1 MSAAAAIAG
10 ESNNK
15 RANRNFLNVRRW
27 PYFNVQSYHDAADRG
42 GVPAPGAQL
51 NARCDFLTS
60 PRLRGEVGLR
70 RAMPTGRANA
80 RPMTGSASSGAIRV
94 RGTIR
99 ESDPV
104 ESPPPPDPLPASGA
118 REQ

>member
-1 MSAAAAIAG
+1 MSAAIAIAG

-15 RANRNFLNVRRW
+15 RANRNFLNMRRW

-60 PRLRGEVGLR
+60 PRLRGQVGLR
-70 RAMPTGRANA
+70 RRSPGA
-80 RPMTGSASSGAIRV
+80 REHAPPIVAPASSGAV
-94 RGTIR
+94 GVWGTIH
-99 ESDPV
+99 
-104 ESPPPPDPLPASGA
+104 
-118 REQ
+118 